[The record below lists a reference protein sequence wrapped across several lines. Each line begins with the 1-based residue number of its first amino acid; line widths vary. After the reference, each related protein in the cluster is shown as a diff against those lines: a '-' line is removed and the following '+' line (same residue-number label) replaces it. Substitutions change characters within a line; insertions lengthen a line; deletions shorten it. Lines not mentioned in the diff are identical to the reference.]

1 MQSSMVLSAEE
12 LATGEINSQNE
23 VWVKPGKCFAVPV
36 SIQTANTMLLWE
48 FSSQP
53 KVGISTQAFRGK
65 RPKEGNDLF
74 NETLNSGQVRVFNVH
89 IQRQETKGRKEGND
103 LFNDTLN

>member
-53 KVGISTQAFRGK
+53 KVGISTQAVRGK
-65 RPKEGNDLF
+65 RRNEGRKEMIYL
-74 NETLNSGQVRVFNVH
+74 TTHLTQVRSGQVRVFNMH
-89 IQRQETKGRKEGND
+89 IQSK
-103 LFNDTLN
+103 LL